1 MNKFKKFFVVFILLI
16 FFTLFNLYSKS
27 RMIGKKAKDFR
38 LKSINGKVVRLS
50 KVLKKNK
57 LVLINFWAT
66 WCPPCRAEIP
76 GLAKVYKKYKNK
88 GFIILG
94 ISLDR
99 NVSPSMLKDF
109 KYQFKKYL
117 DVDISYPILI
127 GSDKVV
133 RNFGGIRAIPTS
145 FLIDKKGI
153 IREHIIGYISDTYL
167 ESLIK
172 KYLFKKQKR
181 KK

>member
-1 MNKFKKFFVVFILLI
+1 MNKLRKFFVVFILLI
-16 FFTLFNLYSKS
+16 FVSSHLYSKS

-50 KVLKKNK
+50 KVLKENK

-76 GLAKVYKKYKNK
+76 GLAKVYEKYKNK

-94 ISLDR
+94 ISLDK

-109 KYQFKKYL
+109 KHQFKKYL

-127 GSDKVV
+127 GSKKVV
-133 RNFGGIRAIPTS
+133 RDFGGIRAIPTS

-153 IREHIIGYISDTYL
+153 IREHIIGYISETYL

-172 KYLFKKQKR
+172 KYLFKKQKEE
-181 KK
+181 K